1 MASNTLTA
9 IGKDSLTAIFLIG
22 VMFAE
27 DWLLALIT
35 TVILPLAILP
45 SVRIGRSMRK
55 VSGKNQVPVGRLTT
69 LLDEAFQ
76 GIRPVTAYVLRS
88 EARRVGKECARTC
101 RTGWSQY

>member
-45 SVRIGRSMRK
+45 SVRLGRSMRK
-55 VSGKNQVPVGRLTT
+55 VSGKHLVQVGRLTP
-69 LLDEAFQ
+69 LLDEDFQ
-76 GIRPVTAYVLRS
+76 GIRS
-88 EARRVGKECARTC
+88 DERRVGNEGVSTC
-101 RTGWSQY
+101 RSRWAPYHENKKKKK